1 MLPLS
6 NVTQDY
12 RITGGFCVTIFRVP
26 GVPPVT
32 LRPSSLRK
40 HPDPLARAV
49 AALLRRFRSQRPLRG
64 GSLLVT
70 LFGDA
75 IAPRGAAVTLGSLIE
90 LARPFG
96 LAERL
101 VRTAVGRLA
110 AEGWLAARRHG
121 RRSEYRLTESGQK
134 LFAEATRRIYG
145 VNPSSWD
152 GRWTVAVL
160 PPSGVRLPRA
170 AARRNIREE
179 LRWLGFGQLSPG
191 VYAHPACT
199 LEEARGWFSTLGCV
213 SDCWLF
219 RSATAGLAEDRR
231 LAAEGWDLEQIARRY
246 RRFRDTFGPVAAAVR
261 ESGALAPRPAFLVR
275 TLLIHEYRKIH
286 LKDPLLPPALLP
298 AHWVGTEA
306 YELTRALYAA
316 VFAAAEQFLAE
327 TGRTIHGAL
336 PRSSA
341 GASRRFAPA
350 TRYSAP
356 SSAHSRRQ
364 ARRR

>member
-1 MLPLS
+1 M
-6 NVTQDY
+6 
-12 RITGGFCVTIFRVP
+12 
-26 GVPPVT
+26 
-32 LRPSSLRK
+32 
-40 HPDPLARAV
+40 
-49 AALLRRFRSQRPLRG
+49 AALLRRFRGQRPLRA

-96 LAERL
+96 LGERL

-110 AEGWLAARRHG
+110 AEGWLAATRHG

-152 GRWTVAVL
+152 GRWTLAVL
-160 PPSGVRLPRA
+160 PPSGMRLARA
-170 AARRNIREE
+170 TARRDIRER

-199 LEEARGWFSTLGCV
+199 LQQARGWLATLGCAG
-213 SDCWLF
+213 DCWLF
-219 RSATAGLAEDRR
+219 KSATAGLPGDRR
-231 LAAEGWDLEQIARRY
+231 LAAKGWDLQQIARRY
-246 RRFRDTFGPVAAAVR
+246 RRFRDTFAPVAAAVR
-261 ESGALAPRPAFLVR
+261 QSGALSPRPAFIVR

-286 LKDPLLPPALLP
+286 LQDPLLPPALLP

-316 VFAAAEQFLAE
+316 VFAAAEQFLTE
-327 TGRTIHGAL
+327 TGRTIRGPL
-336 PRSSA
+336 PRASVA
-341 GASRRFAPA
+341 ASRRFAPT

-356 SSAHSRRQ
+356 SSAHSRRR